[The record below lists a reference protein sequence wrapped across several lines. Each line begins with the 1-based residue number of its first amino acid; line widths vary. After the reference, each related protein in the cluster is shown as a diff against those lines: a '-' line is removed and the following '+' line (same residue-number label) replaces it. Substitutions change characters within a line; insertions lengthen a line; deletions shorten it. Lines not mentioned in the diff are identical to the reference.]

1 MKESVK
7 QKIIA
12 FSVIGIL
19 GLLVL
24 GLSIRL
30 VLILQKNSDEN
41 NRKSGQKVT
50 VTQAV
55 PENTPSSEPTPT
67 ENPDISGTPVIER

>member
-41 NRKSGQKVT
+41 NRKAAKM
-50 VTQAV
+50 
-55 PENTPSSEPTPT
+55 
-67 ENPDISGTPVIER
+67 